1 MLNNPVSEKIELI
14 TLSPHAPGTG
24 DLETATKDIT
34 ATSKQAVADYSH
46 ALTLPKSSDS
56 RITVRNIA
64 ARLSVTRDSGTSTNL
79 YCTVSVDSADGST
92 NLLFN
97 AVDVQAASLQSVNLS
112 SGAVFYL
119 LNNGAE
125 HTFYFFFWV
134 DANNSVI
141 SLVQLW
147 EVNGGT
153 STAPI
158 RILQI
163 NHKGLMSLGAY
174 IGRVGSGNWTVKVRG
189 ATYMDFG
196 SIVDYTSAI
205 VYHKDTLFISP
216 NYMFLYVEPS
226 VATDLLY
233 LNQATVILRS
243 EQ

>member
-14 TLSPHAPGTG
+14 ELSPHAPGTG
-24 DLETATKDIT
+24 DLEAATKDIT

-56 RITVRNIA
+56 RITVKNIA

-112 SGAVFYL
+112 SGAVFNL

-134 DANNSVI
+134 DAGNSVI
-141 SLVQLW
+141 SLAQLW
-147 EVNGGT
+147 EVNGV
-153 STAPI
+153 TANTPSVVLEI
-158 RILQI
+158 A
-163 NHKGLMSLGAY
+163 HTGLLSIAAY
-174 IGRVGSGNWTVKVRG
+174 VTKLGSGSLNTSLRG
-189 ATYMDFG
+189 DTFYDCG
-196 SIVDYTSAI
+196 TIKNYTSALI
-205 VYHKDTLFISP
+205 CHGETQYLCKSKVRVRMTA
-216 NYMFLYVEPS
+216 S
-226 VATDLLY
+226 VATDLMY
-233 LNQATVILRS
+233 IDKMSIMLRS
-243 EQ
+243 V